1 MNEAV
6 SVFDL
11 AFFYK
16 LSDIFAKENSA
27 TFTSDAGN
35 TQFNLSNGSLVRI
48 KRNLALKWFDESGA
62 KYLNFKFAFA
72 DANFYSS
79 YNQPKHFTADDV
91 SVEEIEGL
99 PEQVQI
105 SYGYASRTLTVA
117 LPYDCELPQRLL
129 VYDLQGRVVLQHT
142 LIKPVESISVA
153 TLPEGIYIVQVADH
167 TMKIKINS

>member
-1 MNEAV
+1 MHLP
-6 SVFDL
+6 F
-11 AFFYK
+11 K
-16 LSDIFAKENSA
+16 LSANGEFLMLSRYEGDTRVWSDSMHVGYIGENISY
-27 TFTSDAGN
+27 GRYP
-35 TQFNLSNGSLVRI
+35 NGSDDLYVMNRMT
-48 KRNLALKWFDESGA
+48 
-62 KYLNFKFAFA
+62 FA

-91 SVEEIEGL
+91 SVKEMEGL

-117 LPYDCELPQRLL
+117 LPYDCELPQWLL

-153 TLPEGIYIVQVADH
+153 MLPEGIYIVQVADH